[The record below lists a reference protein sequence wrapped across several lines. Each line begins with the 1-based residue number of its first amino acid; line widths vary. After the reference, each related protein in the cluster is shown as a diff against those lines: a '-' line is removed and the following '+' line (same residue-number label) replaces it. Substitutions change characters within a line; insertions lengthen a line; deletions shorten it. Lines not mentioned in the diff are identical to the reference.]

1 MGLAASGV
9 CHNGKCTDPSDPKI
23 HVRFQVK
30 ANQLVSAV
38 TTTTWT
44 GTCTQ
49 RESTSE
55 TTEPINGAHCNSQ
68 RDPDCDNGTGSA
80 SRTLICTNGYG
91 SKQTVNIEGVCRQ
104 GLTDEEKKFVSLTPS
119 RV

>member
-1 MGLAASGV
+1 M

-23 HVRFQVK
+23 HVRFQVE
-30 ANQLVSAV
+30 ANQPVSAV

-55 TTEPINGAHCNSQ
+55 TTEQYLCCNSQ
-68 RDPDCDNGTGSA
+68 RDPDCHNGTGSA

-91 SKQTVNIEGVCRQ
+91 SKQTANIEGVCRQ
-104 GLTDEEKKFVSLTPS
+104 GLTDEEKNSFLLLRQEYKDACLCF
-119 RV
+119 